1 MTVFLPAAGPLV
13 AAYTYLNAELA
24 ARGNPLRVGIKP
36 PGGPP
41 QPYALVSRP
50 GGNVRAFLADYL
62 IRVRVFD
69 TDAVRLE
76 SNADLLHRLMLAAS
90 HRRVDT
96 PNGPVWVTGTQNQTV
111 PSELDD
117 PDVPM
122 FGYQMA
128 VFWTLG
134 LRAER

>member
-1 MTVFLPAAGPLV
+1 V
-13 AAYTYLNAELA
+13 AARSYLLEELA
-24 ARGNPLRVGIKP
+24 VRDNPLPVGITP
-36 PGGPP
+36 PLGEA

-50 GGNVRAFLADYL
+50 GGNVRGFLADYL

-76 SNADLLHRLMLAAS
+76 SNADLLHRLMMAAN
-90 HRRVDT
+90 HRKIET
-96 PNGPVWVTGTQNQTV
+96 PVGPVWITGTQSQTT

-122 FGYQMA
+122 FGYQLA
-128 VFWTLG
+128 VFWTIG